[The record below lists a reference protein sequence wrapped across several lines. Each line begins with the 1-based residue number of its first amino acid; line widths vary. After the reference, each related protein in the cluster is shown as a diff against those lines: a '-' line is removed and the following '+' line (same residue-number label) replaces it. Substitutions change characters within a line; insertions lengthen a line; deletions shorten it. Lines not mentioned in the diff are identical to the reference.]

1 MLTTHAHRT
10 ADARTDNS
18 CSAARLS
25 VMLID
30 VIMTMTRGPWRFSS
44 SVTRDSG
51 PPGQLVTQV
60 CVCVVLNTEEINGY
74 KGL

>member
-30 VIMTMTRGPWRFSS
+30 VMMIMTMTRGPWRFSS
-44 SVTRDSG
+44 SVTRDS
-51 PPGQLVTQV
+51 
-60 CVCVVLNTEEINGY
+60 
-74 KGL
+74 